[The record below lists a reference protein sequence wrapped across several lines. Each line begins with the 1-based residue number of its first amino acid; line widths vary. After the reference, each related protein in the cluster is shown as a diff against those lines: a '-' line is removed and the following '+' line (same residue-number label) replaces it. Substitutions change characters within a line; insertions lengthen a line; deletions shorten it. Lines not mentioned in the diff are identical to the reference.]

1 MMKVL
6 FIEPPRD
13 FWFVMGEYLPPPFG
27 IIQLAAYLE
36 KKINDV
42 EIEILDCTPQ
52 QLGWNAIRK
61 KIESF
66 NPDIV
71 AASAFATC
79 NVYLV
84 LRTLEIAKAVNP
96 DILTVTGGQYFSVTA
111 QESLEKYPEIDVVVR
126 GEGEKTL
133 VEL

>member
-1 MMKVL
+1 MRVL

-36 KKINDV
+36 REVEDA
-42 EIEILDCTPQ
+42 EIEVVDCTPQ
-52 QLGWNAIRK
+52 QLSWDDIRR
-61 KIESF
+61 KIESV
-66 NPDIV
+66 NPHIV

-84 LRTLEIAKAVNP
+84 LRTFEIAKDVDP
-96 DILTVTGGQYFSVTA
+96 TILTVTGGQHSHPT
-111 QESLEKYPEIDVVVR
+111 
-126 GEGEKTL
+126 
-133 VEL
+133 